1 MFLKAFRIQ
10 MYKCIYDSG
19 WIEVTPLTALVGKNE
34 SGKTSLLHAL
44 YRFNPFKPENY
55 SIEKD
60 WPRGKRK
67 ERDENQVVCSV
78 RFELVPE
85 EIDNLAIIT
94 GQNIT
99 EPVIEVQRSYAG
111 KLEVIFPAGLFPD
124 RHHPQDIEEI
134 CAAIPSLQ
142 EPVGDLFREKALE
155 YIQEIRDFAYDGRFS
170 EIVKMFNAKVSEL
183 RTVAQ
188 NPGSGTVE
196 SKNEETFI
204 YNYANQ
210 ISVISRKLSETL
222 TIFEKAHEYVAKNL
236 PVFVYMS
243 DYRIFSGSADLQQVK
258 LHLEKGQLSEEE
270 RTFLTIL
277 ELAGLS
283 LEDEIA
289 KENSGH
295 RDQRQYDLD
304 DASMTFT
311 QLIAE
316 RWKQRPYEVQFRSD
330 GHFFYTFVKDQRDQ
344 ALIRLE
350 ERSKGFQWF
359 FSFDLMFMN
368 ESSGTFKN
376 CVILLDE
383 PGLHLHPN
391 AQKDLI
397 RRMEEYA
404 KCNTLIYTSH
414 LPMLL
419 DLDRPESI
427 RVLRETENGTIV
439 TSNFMECQPEEK
451 QVLEAGLGFNT
462 ISSYLVAAENL
473 IVQSLDDYWILF
485 ELTRLTRRLQLPSID
500 EDVFLIPAGTAQNA
514 LNIASLMMGQKL
526 QVVALLNSDP
536 AGLMAKDRFEKGW
549 LPHFNS
555 NSAKVLMLGDC
566 VEAGNREFLMEDLF
580 PDDFYLTQVEEVY
593 KKQLAIVGC
602 EHLDLAGRES
612 VIKRAGA
619 ALGKY
624 EIKFNK
630 SLVTKAIRTYLTKV
644 QTASGFPEQTKE
656 MTQKLFKAIQ
666 DCLKRH

>member
-1 MFLKAFRIQ
+1 MFLKAFRVQ

-19 WIEVTPLTALVGKNE
+19 WIEVSPLTALVGKNE

-44 YRFNPFKPENY
+44 YRFNPFRPESY

-60 WPRGKRK
+60 WPRGRRK
-67 ERDENQVVCSV
+67 ERDENQMVCSV
-78 RFELVPE
+78 RLELTPE
-85 EIDNLAIIT
+85 EIDHLAVIT
-94 GQNIT
+94 GQNMT
-99 EPVIEVQRSYAG
+99 ETIIEARRNYAG
-111 KLEVIFPAGLFPD
+111 KLEIVFPPGVFPD
-124 RHHPQDIEEI
+124 KHHPRDIEEI
-134 CAAIPSLQ
+134 CASIPSLQ

-183 RTVAQ
+183 RTVAS

-196 SKNEETFI
+196 SKNEEAFI

-222 TIFEKAHEYVAKNL
+222 TIYEKAHDYVVKNL
-236 PVFVYMS
+236 PNFVYMS
-243 DYRIFSGSADLQQVK
+243 DYRIFSGSADLLQVK
-258 LHLEKGQLSEEE
+258 QHLDKGLLSEEE
-270 RTFLTIL
+270 KTFLTIL
-277 ELAGLS
+277 ELAGLN

-289 KENSGH
+289 KENSPH

-304 DASMTFT
+304 DASMMFT

-316 RWKQRPYEVQFRSD
+316 RWKQRLYEVQFRSD
-330 GHFFYTFVKDQRDQ
+330 GHYFYTFVKDQRDQ

-368 ESSGTFKN
+368 ESNGTFKN

-404 KCNTLIYTSH
+404 KSNTLIYTSH

-419 DLDRPESI
+419 DLERPESI
-427 RVLRETENGTIV
+427 RILRETENGTVV
-439 TSNFMECQPEEK
+439 TANFIECQPEEK
-451 QVLEAGLGFNT
+451 QVLEAALGFNT

-473 IVQSLDDYWILF
+473 IVQSLEDYWILL
-485 ELTRLTRRLQLPSID
+485 ELARLTRRLQLPCID
-500 EDVFLIPAGTAQNA
+500 EDVFLVPAGTAQNA
-514 LNIASLMMGQKL
+514 LNIASLMMGRKL
-526 QVVALLNSDP
+526 QAAVLLNSDP
-536 AGLMAKDRFEKGW
+536 AGFSAKDKFEKGW
-549 LPHFNS
+549 LPHFQS
-555 NSAKVLMLGDC
+555 NSAKVLLLGDC
-566 VEAGNREFLMEDLF
+566 VDAGNRDFLTEDLF
-580 PDDFYLTQVEEVY
+580 PDDFYLAQVEEVY

-602 EHLDLAGRES
+602 EHLDLVGREP
-612 VIKRAGA
+612 VAKRVAA

-624 EIKFNK
+624 EIKFDK
-630 SLVTKAIRTYLTKV
+630 SLVTKAIRAYLTKV
-644 QTASGFPEQTKE
+644 QTASGLPEQTRE
-656 MTQKLFKAIQ
+656 MTQKLFKTIQ
-666 DCLKRH
+666 DCLKHR

>member
-1 MFLKAFRIQ
+1 I
-10 MYKCIYDSG
+10 
-19 WIEVTPLTALVGKNE
+19 GKNE

-44 YRFNPFKPENY
+44 YKFNPFTPESY

-94 GQNIT
+94 GQNMT
-99 EPVIEVQRSYAG
+99 ENMIEVQRDYAG

-142 EPVGDLFREKALE
+142 EPVGDLFREKAQE
-155 YIQEIRDFAYDGRFS
+155 YIKEIRDFAYDGRFS

-183 RTVAQ
+183 RTVAS
-188 NPGSGTVE
+188 NPGSGTAE
-196 SKNEETFI
+196 SKNEEAFI

-222 TIFEKAHEYVAKNL
+222 TIFEKAHDYVVKNL
-236 PVFVYMS
+236 PNFVYMS

-258 LHLEKGQLSEEE
+258 QHAEKGQLSEEE
-270 RTFLTIL
+270 KTFLTIL
-277 ELAGLS
+277 ELAGLN
-283 LEDEIA
+283 LDDEIA
-289 KENSGH
+289 KENSAH

-304 DASMTFT
+304 DASVTFT
-311 QLIAE
+311 QLITE

-368 ESSGTFKN
+368 ESNGTFKN

-404 KCNTLIYTSH
+404 KSNTLIYTSH

-419 DLDRPESI
+419 DLERPESI
-427 RVLRETENGTIV
+427 RILRESENGTIV
-439 TSNFMECQPEEK
+439 TDSFMECQPEEK
-451 QVLEAGLGFNT
+451 QVLEAALGFYT
-462 ISSYLVAAENL
+462 IPSFLVAAENL
-473 IVQSLDDYWILF
+473 IVQSLDDYWILL
-485 ELTRLTRRLQLPSID
+485 ELVRLSRRLQLPSLS
-500 EDVFLIPAGTAQNA
+500 EDLYLIPAGTVANA

-526 QVVALLNSDP
+526 QVVVLLNSDP
-536 AGLMAKDRFEKGW
+536 AGLAAKDKFAKGW
-549 LPHFNS
+549 LPHFQS
-555 NSAKVLMLGDC
+555 TSARFLSLGDC
-566 VEAGNREFLMEDLF
+566 VEAGNREFFMEDLF
-580 PDDFYLTQVEEVY
+580 PNDFYLTQVEEVY
-593 KKQLAIVGC
+593 KKQLAIMGC
-602 EHLDLAGRES
+602 EHLDLVGKEP
-612 VIKRAGA
+612 VVKRVAA
-619 ALGKY
+619 ALAKY
-624 EIKFNK
+624 EIKFDK

-644 QTASGFPEQTKE
+644 QTASGFPEQTRE
-656 MTQKLFKAIQ
+656 MTQKLFKEIQ
-666 DCLKRH
+666 DCFKRH